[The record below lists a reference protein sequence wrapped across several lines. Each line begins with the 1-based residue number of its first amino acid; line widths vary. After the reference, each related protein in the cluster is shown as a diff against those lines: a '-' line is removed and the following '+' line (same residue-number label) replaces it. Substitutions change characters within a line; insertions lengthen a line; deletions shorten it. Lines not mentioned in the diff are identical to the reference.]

1 MSNLA
6 NQLREGT
13 TKAHSM
19 AENVSFVK
27 SFLSGVVDK
36 NSYKKLVANLY
47 FVYSAIEKE
56 MAIHKSHSAIQPI
69 YFPALNRKKSLEKDL
84 IFYYGDNWKKEVQPS
99 PATQVYVN
107 RIHSISA
114 TQPELLVAHAYTR
127 YLGDLSGGQILKKI
141 AQSAMQLST
150 SEGVEFYN
158 FRDIKDEKEFKNK
171 YREALDSI
179 PVNDKLTAEIIS
191 EANVSFN
198 LNMKIF
204 QELNSSLIKIMIML
218 LLNTIGSFKK
228 NKKIVK

>member
-1 MSNLA
+1 MATDLA

-13 TKAHSM
+13 TKVHSV
-19 AENVSFVK
+19 AENVTFVK

-47 FVYSAIEKE
+47 FVYSAMEEE
-56 MAIHKSHSAIQPI
+56 MLRNREHSAIQPI
-69 YFPALNRKKSLEKDL
+69 YFPELNRKQSLEEDL
-84 IFYYGDNWKKEVQPS
+84 EFYYGKKWLNEVEAS
-99 PATQVYVN
+99 PATQIYVD
-107 RIHSISA
+107 RIHQIGK

-150 SEGVEFYN
+150 SEGVAFYN
-158 FRDIKDEKEFKNK
+158 FKDIKDEKEFKNQ
-171 YREALDSI
+171 YRSAIDSI
-179 PVNDKLTAEIIS
+179 PLSQNLQDDIIS
-191 EANVSFN
+191 EANISFN

-218 LLNTIGSFKK
+218 LLNTIKSFRK
-228 NKKIVK
+228 

>member
-1 MSNLA
+1 MTSNLA

-47 FVYSAIEKE
+47 FVYSAMEIEIENNKNHD
-56 MAIHKSHSAIQPI
+56 AIKPI
-69 YFPALNRKKSLEKDL
+69 FFPELNRKTSLQEDL
-84 IFYYGDNWKKEVQPS
+84 KFYYGTNWEAEVEPS
-99 PATQVYVN
+99 PATQVYVD
-107 RIHSISA
+107 RIHQIGQ

-158 FRDIKDEKEFKNK
+158 FHQIKDEKDFKNQ
-171 YREALDSI
+171 YRNALNSI
-179 PVNDKLTAEIIS
+179 KLEEDIKKDIIS

-198 LNMKIF
+198 LNMNIF

-218 LLNTIGSFKK
+218 LLNTIKSFKS
-228 NKKIVK
+228 NNLR

>member
-1 MSNLA
+1 MTTDLA

-19 AENVSFVK
+19 AENVTFVK

-47 FVYSAIEKE
+47 FVYCAMEEEMLKNKNHVAIK
-56 MAIHKSHSAIQPI
+56 PI
-69 YFPALNRKKSLEKDL
+69 YFPELNRKESLEEDL
-84 IFYYGDNWKKEVQPS
+84 EFYYGQNWKEEVEQS
-99 PATQVYVN
+99 PATQIYVD
-107 RIHSISA
+107 RIHQIGK
-114 TQPELLVAHAYTR
+114 TQPELLIAHAYTR

-150 SEGVEFYN
+150 SEGVAFYS
-158 FRDIKDEKEFKNK
+158 FKDIKDEKAFKQQ
-171 YREALDSI
+171 YRSAIDSI
-179 PVNDKLTAEIIS
+179 PLSQNIQEDIIS
-191 EANVSFN
+191 EANISFN

-218 LLNTIGSFKK
+218 LLNTIKGFRK
-228 NKKIVK
+228 

>member
-1 MSNLA
+1 MTTDLA

-19 AENVSFVK
+19 AENVTFVK

-47 FVYSAIEKE
+47 FVYCAMEEEMLNNKNHTAIK
-56 MAIHKSHSAIQPI
+56 PI
-69 YFPALNRKKSLEKDL
+69 YFPELNRKESLEEDL
-84 IFYYGDNWKKEVQPS
+84 KFYYGENWIKEVEAS
-99 PATQVYVN
+99 PATQIYVD
-107 RIHSISA
+107 RIHQIGK

-141 AQSAMQLST
+141 AQGAMQLST
-150 SEGVEFYN
+150 SEGVAFYN
-158 FRDIKDEKEFKNK
+158 FKDIKDEKEFKNE
-171 YREALDSI
+171 YRSAINSI
-179 PVNDKLTAEIIS
+179 PLSQELQEDIIS
-191 EANVSFN
+191 EANISFN

-218 LLNTIGSFKK
+218 LLNTIRNFRK
-228 NKKIVK
+228 